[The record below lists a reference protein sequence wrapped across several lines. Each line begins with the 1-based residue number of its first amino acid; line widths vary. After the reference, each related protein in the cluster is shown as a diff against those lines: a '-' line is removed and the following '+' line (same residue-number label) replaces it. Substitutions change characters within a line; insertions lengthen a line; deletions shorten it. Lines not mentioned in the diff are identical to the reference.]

1 MNLDLDAL
9 AATANAIAGSAVS
22 WEMAVR
28 IGQSLEIT
36 DALWELVPV
45 VAAAGGRVDERPAAQ
60 AADLSPAA
68 AGLDDASRARVRS
81 LGDAFTGV
89 LDEAVAAQLAGTDES
104 ALGSLTPAEVMADPF
119 GTLGALIDLPAYM
132 QQALPAT
139 AELASLSSREMLY
152 LAAYLRQALPTPRT
166 PLLLRALFATAVGM
180 VEPLVTRLVRQLMYR
195 AARQAYLSAADP
207 KLDELARKAC
217 RGGPKE
223 WRAALETL
231 GVSGTGD
238 LVNWAALGQYWED
251 RNVIAHRGSVADAR
265 HSALT
270 GSEPGTVL
278 VPSPQ
283 EVQAAIDQVG
293 AARYALVA
301 AVWAHLEPS
310 AGGVIAEGSGLPL
323 WQSLRAGRWRQ
334 AEGLARIQTAFAAD
348 PQVAAT
354 GRVNR
359 WLAIEMGHGPEAIRD
374 EVSQWDTGGLPATFQ
389 VARHLLLREDDAG
402 IAILRQLLA
411 SGTLTPAEL
420 MEWPLFDRL
429 RESGKLSDLIGQ

>member
-9 AATANAIAGSAVS
+9 AAAANAIAGSAVS

-45 VAAAGGRVDERPAAQ
+45 VAAAGERVDERPAAQ

-68 AGLDDASRARVRS
+68 AGLDDSARARVRA
-81 LGDAFTGV
+81 LGDAFTAV
-89 LDEAVAAQLAGTDES
+89 LDEAVTAQLTDED
-104 ALGSLTPAEVMADPF
+104 ALASLTPAEVMADPF
-119 GTLGALIDLPAYM
+119 GTVGALIDLPAYM

-166 PLLLRALFATAVGM
+166 PLLLRALFATATGM
-180 VEPLVTRLVRQLMYR
+180 VEPLVTRLVRELMYR
-195 AARQAYLSAADP
+195 AAPQTYLSAADP
-207 KLDELARKAC
+207 RLDEQARAAC
-217 RGGPKE
+217 FGPPAK
-223 WRAALETL
+223 WRAALEAQ

-238 LVNWAALGQYWED
+238 LVDWAALGRLWQD
-251 RNVIAHRGSVADAR
+251 RNVIAHRGSVVDAR

-270 GSEPGTVL
+270 GAEAGTVL
-278 VPSPQ
+278 LLAPQ

-301 AVWAHLEPS
+301 GVWAHLEPS
-310 AGGVIAEGSGLPL
+310 AGGVIAEGSGLPV

-334 AEGLARIQTAFAAD
+334 AEGLARIQAAFAAD
-348 PQVAAT
+348 PEVAAT

-359 WLAIEMGHGPEAIRD
+359 WLAIEIGHGPEAVRD

-389 VARHLLLREDDAG
+389 MARHLLLREDDAG
-402 IAILRQLLA
+402 IAMLRQLLA
-411 SGTLTPAEL
+411 SRTLTKADL
-420 MEWPLFDRL
+420 SEWPLFARL
-429 RESGKLSDLIGQ
+429 SAAGRLAELISE